1 MNNLTVHKKRIIL
14 LIKDKFV
21 VSLTIPSFHLFMW
34 DTFKKLGAGS
44 QLVAYSFSTHAYFSI
59 FKSLNALIAAVL
71 KALLG

>member
-1 MNNLTVHKKRIIL
+1 
-14 LIKDKFV
+14 
-21 VSLTIPSFHLFMW
+21 MW